1 MIEKTNTSFDYVS
14 TSLKG
19 NTRCIRCHVDHR
31 RATACDYFLCA
42 DPRITLDM
50 SAYMGAEGGTSVIVC
65 AELSNVLPVSGTT
78 ADISTSFMLTDGDAG
93 KR

>member
-1 MIEKTNTSFDYVS
+1 M
-14 TSLKG
+14 LG
-19 NTRCIRCHVDHR
+19 
-31 RATACDYFLCA
+31 
-42 DPRITLDM
+42 M

>member
-1 MIEKTNTSFDYVS
+1 M
-14 TSLKG
+14 
-19 NTRCIRCHVDHR
+19 
-31 RATACDYFLCA
+31 
-42 DPRITLDM
+42 LDM
-50 SAYMGAEGGTSVIVC
+50 SAYMGAEGGTSVTVC